1 MNIYRKW
8 IFIKNKNVKCNRID
22 EESQLIVINPANY
35 EINKVAK
42 KEKDRQEEIEENR
55 E

>member
-1 MNIYRKW
+1 MNIYKKW
-8 IFIKNKNVKCNRID
+8 IFIKNENVKCNRIN

-42 KEKDRQEEIEENR
+42 REKDRQEKIEENR